1 MTRQIVLD
9 TNVLISALLTPFGA
23 PARVLDAILIGV
35 VGLLYDDRIL
45 DEYRDVLKR
54 KKFGFASSHVDLL
67 LDFLRTSGRRISAPP
82 LKNRLPDPNDAPFIE
97 VAVAGMA
104 DALVTGNRRHFPAR
118 AGISILSPNDFLEGM
133 MK

>member
-23 PARVLDAILIGV
+23 PARILDAILIGLV
-35 VGLLYDDRIL
+35 RLLYDDRIM
-45 DEYRDVLKR
+45 DEYRRVLAR
-54 KKFGFASSHVDLL
+54 RKFGFAPSHVDWL
-67 LDFLRTSGRRISAPP
+67 LDFLQTSGRRISAPP
-82 LKNRLPDPNDAPFIE
+82 LKNKLPDPNDAAFLE

-118 AGISILSPNDFLEGM
+118 AGISILSPQDFL
-133 MK
+133 KSI